1 MKMIYICN
9 KIVCNK
15 IICNNIVKNNIKN
28 NVIISIKIKNNS
40 WNTFK
45 YNLSN
50 KKRF

>member
-1 MKMIYICN
+1 MIYICN
-9 KIVCNK
+9 KIIYNK
-15 IICNNIVKNNIKN
+15 IVKNNIKNNIVKN
-28 NVIISIKIKNNS
+28 NVIISIKIKNNL